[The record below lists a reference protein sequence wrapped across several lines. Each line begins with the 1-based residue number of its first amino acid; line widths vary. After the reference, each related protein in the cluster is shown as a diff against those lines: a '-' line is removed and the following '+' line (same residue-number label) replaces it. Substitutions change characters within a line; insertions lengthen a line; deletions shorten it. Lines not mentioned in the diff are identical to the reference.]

1 MSNLIVLKNSLEEQV
16 KTAIE
21 NGDGLNVFLFFQML
35 EKISKR
41 YKDETKDIA
50 INYWQ
55 ENKELPHNFTMKEQN
70 RKSYDFAQ
78 DPKWQ
83 LLKSHLDAREKVL
96 KESAEVKQD
105 YFDIDGEIVPKVPV
119 KNSAIYSFS
128 QK

>member
-35 EKISKR
+35 EKISKKYR
-41 YKDETKDIA
+41 DETKDIA
-50 INYWQ
+50 VNYWQ
-55 ENKELPHNFTMKEQN
+55 TNKELPHNFTMKEQN

-96 KESAEVKQD
+96 KE
-105 YFDIDGEIVPKVPV
+105 
-119 KNSAIYSFS
+119 
-128 QK
+128 